1 MSAAASP
8 ASTGLARLRVIAT
21 CFLAQNLVFGFSY
34 GSFGPLVAANEAHF
48 GVSRTAIA
56 MGASVFNLALALL
69 SPIIGGWLHKVPVR
83 WAMVGGAL
91 LSATGYAG
99 LAVLDDFSLALVM
112 YGLLGAG
119 ACILA
124 VLGPVTIVSRWFTA
138 TRARV
143 LGTVNLPIF
152 LLLTPIAI
160 GATLPQFGRG
170 PVLLTLAAGFLIVI
184 PLLAT
189 LAERPPVA
197 EPGVADATAA
207 PAASEAEPLP
217 TGKIVSDPA
226 FWFLSIAVGLM
237 SGASSTFIVHIVPFA
252 TGQAMSLQSASSLVS
267 TFAAMGIVGSL
278 SFGWA
283 VDRFGASIVTIC
295 SALAQA
301 TLWAALLHANEPMLF
316 VVTALI
322 GICLVPVTTLHGAA
336 MAQIFPVASVS
347 RALGLSYVIKL
358 PFLFVL
364 PPLAG
369 KLFDLSGSYT
379 LPFYVFSALALLACL
394 AALAMLAALKARRTQ
409 PAT

>member
-1 MSAAASP
+1 MNAADRPKGTALS
-8 ASTGLARLRVIAT
+8 RLKVIAT

-69 SPIIGGWLHKVPVR
+69 SPLIGGWLHKVPIR
-83 WAMVGGAL
+83 WAMVAGAL

-99 LAVLDDFSLALVM
+99 LAVLSNFTLALVM
-112 YGLLGAG
+112 YALLGAG

-124 VLGPVTIVSRWFTA
+124 VLGPVTIVSRWFTK

-160 GATLPQFGRG
+160 GMALPYVGRG
-170 PVLLTLAAGFLIVI
+170 PVLLTLAAGFLLVV

-189 LAERPPVA
+189 LVERPPVA
-197 EPGVADATAA
+197 EPDAAN
-207 PAASEAEPLP
+207 PASARATDAQPLP
-217 TGKIVSDPA
+217 TGAIVSSPA
-226 FWFLSIAVGLM
+226 FWFLSIAIGIM
-237 SGASSTFIVHIVPFA
+237 AGASSTFIVHIVPFA
-252 TGQAMSLQSASSLVS
+252 TGREMSLQSASSLVS
-267 TFAAMGIVGSL
+267 MFAAMGIVGSL

-283 VDRFGASIVTIC
+283 VDRFGASLVLIG

-301 TLWAALLHANEPMLF
+301 VLWTAMLHASEPLLF
-316 VVTALI
+316 VATALI
-322 GICLVPVTTLHGAA
+322 GICLVPVNTLHGAA
-336 MAQIFPVASVS
+336 MAQVFPVASVS

-358 PFLFVL
+358 PFLFGF

-369 KLFDLSGSYT
+369 WLFDRSGDYV

-394 AALAMLAALKARRTQ
+394 AALAMLAAVRARRGQAVT
-409 PAT
+409 